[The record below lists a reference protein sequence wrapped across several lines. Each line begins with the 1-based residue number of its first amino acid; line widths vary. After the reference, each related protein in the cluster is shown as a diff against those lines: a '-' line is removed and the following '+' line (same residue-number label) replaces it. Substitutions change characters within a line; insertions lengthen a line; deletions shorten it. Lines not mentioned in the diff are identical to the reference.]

1 VGGIPDAVKGGI
13 NGFLI
18 EPGEV
23 DRLAQH
29 ILHVSRHPDEM
40 IDIAEQNIRR
50 IDADYNLE
58 KINERLLQIYT
69 EISQ

>member
-1 VGGIPDAVKGGI
+1 
-13 NGFLI
+13 
-18 EPGEV
+18 
-23 DRLAQH
+23 
-29 ILHVSRHPDEM
+29 M